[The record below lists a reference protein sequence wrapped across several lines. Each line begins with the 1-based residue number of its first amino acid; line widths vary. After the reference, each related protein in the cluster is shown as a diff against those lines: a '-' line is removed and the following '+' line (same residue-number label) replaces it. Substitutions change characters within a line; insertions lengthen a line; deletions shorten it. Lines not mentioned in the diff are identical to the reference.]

1 MARIPLERAY
11 PALAFRRRS
20 RNWWAKLTGAPAE
33 CMHLDEPQ
41 PWMAMLLPDT
51 LYVRGKA
58 VLQRRP
64 ARPEASLCRDCLV
77 SVVEPDLKA
86 YHGRVVVFEPDAE
99 MLSQYFFIA
108 TTDFEASGLQP
119 AVSAAIEHR
128 LARQLGACEL
138 CSRPATWQWIP
149 REQVASLD
157 DVGHISGAAGH
168 NLCAGHGAA
177 RFCKALEAMAEANIF
192 YMNLPYG
199 NSGAYV
205 WI

>member
-1 MARIPLERAY
+1 
-11 PALAFRRRS
+11 
-20 RNWWAKLTGAPAE
+20 
-33 CMHLDEPQ
+33 MHLDEPQ